1 MRVKIAGVA
10 VESCRDRVPGVALR
24 GCVARLGGKAMDVTE
39 AWVPRVTTA
48 VLEAKVIGVAWFL
61 PYHTIISYL
70 DVTEAA

>member
-1 MRVKIAGVA
+1 M
-10 VESCRDRVPGVALR
+10 PGVALR

-61 PYHTIISYL
+61 PYNTIPYNLI
-70 DVTEAA
+70 